1 MRKLFTIVA
10 MAVMALAVN
19 ATTFTD
25 NLTVTYEGQTT
36 SQTQA
41 ITVEEVEN
49 SDGLYNISIANF
61 VFGGMV
67 EVGDINLTNVKGNSD
82 TEGFVTFERTETT
95 ISFMNAT
102 VTLNEGSRMKD
113 NKLYL
118 DLDISALFGAI
129 TVDVIFGDNNFPKEY
144 TDDLYVRTS
153 GLTEQTL
160 PKQEATIIVT
170 KQNDGNYTFALK
182 NFILGPSAEE
192 GMAVGTVEMSNVK
205 AVEEDGKITLSTE
218 QNVTIKAGD
227 DPNVPKWS
235 MEGITVPVK
244 MTATM
249 TDDKLT
255 ATIDITYDLGG
266 GIYPDMVM
274 YINVA
279 FGYVPTGIDNVTVTP
294 NESGVD
300 EIYDLS
306 GRKLNEMQK
315 GINIVR
321 KADGT
326 TVKVLK
332 K

>member
-102 VTLNEGSRMKD
+102 VTLNEGSRMKGD
-113 NKLYL
+113 KLYL
-118 DLDISALFGAI
+118 DLDISALGGVI

-144 TDDLYVRTS
+144 TDKMIVTFNGTNFDPMS
-153 GLTEQTL
+153 
-160 PKQEATIIVT
+160 ATINIQQQT
-170 KQNDGNYTFALK
+170 DGKYTLQLK
-182 NFILGPSAEE
+182 NFMIELAPGYSMGIGNITVKDVAGED
-192 GMAVGTVEMSNVK
+192 VDGTTKLTVSDQ
-205 AVEEDGKITLSTE
+205 AVEITEGDVEGVDWSFGQQLA
-218 QNVTIKAGD
+218 QANLKATISG
-227 DPNVPKWS
+227 
-235 MEGITVPVK
+235 E
-244 MTATM
+244 M
-249 TDDKLT
+249 TDDKLNVK
-255 ATIDITYDLGG
+255 IDLPDAEVSVLFGSDYITS
-266 GIYPDMVM
+266 
-274 YINVA
+274 
-279 FGYVPTGIDNVTVTP
+279 GIDNVTVIP
-294 NESGVD
+294 NASGVD